1 MDIKSPQKNQPNPT
15 LNHTT
20 MTEDKKPQKETS
32 NGKAI
37 GKRPRKKQSGGA
49 DKVVTGEVMVA
60 TKQAMELLVA
70 TRPLMADFGV

>member
-49 DKVVTGEVMVA
+49 DKVGNGRSGGGD
-60 TKQAMELLVA
+60 K
-70 TRPLMADFGV
+70 TRNGIVGGDKALNG